1 MKRLATIGDN
11 CVDIYPHLGKA
22 FSGGNAVN
30 VAVYSTRYG
39 MQPGCVT
46 WVGEDDYGRMLKDDL
61 AKMGVDTSH
70 VHVKR
75 GVTAQTQVELK
86 GNDRVL
92 GDYTE
97 GVMADFTLQESDF
110 AWLDGYDIIHSAIW
124 GHAESAF
131 PRLHAAGKL
140 TAFDFADK
148 WDSPLWQTLPPH
160 LDFAFASAPQED
172 TALRER
178 MQAIVAH
185 GAGIAVVTLGE
196 NGSIA
201 WDGEQ
206 FYRQDAACVDVI
218 DTMGAGDSFIAGFL
232 CAVACG
238 RPLTVAMEQ
247 GTFSAARTIQYHGA
261 W

>member
-1 MKRLATIGDN
+1 MKRLVTLGDN

-39 MQPGCVT
+39 MQPGCIT
-46 WVGEDDYGRMLKDDL
+46 WVGEDEYGRMLKADL
-61 AKMGVDTSH
+61 VRTGIDTSH
-70 VHVKR
+70 VHVKC
-75 GVTAQTQVELK
+75 GITAQTQVEMK

-97 GVMADFTLQESDF
+97 GVMADFTLEESDF
-110 AWLDGYDIIHSAIW
+110 AWLDSFDIVHSAIW
-124 GHAESAF
+124 GHAEMAF

-148 WDSPLWQTLPPH
+148 WDSPLWQTLLPH
-160 LDFAFASAPQED
+160 LDVVFASAQQED
-172 TALRER
+172 AALRER
-178 MQAIVAH
+178 MQESVAR
-185 GAGIAVVTLGE
+185 GAGTMIVTLGE

-201 WDGEQ
+201 WDGRQ
-206 FYRQDAACVDVI
+206 FWRQAALAVNVV
-218 DTMGAGDSFIAGFL
+218 DTMGAGDSYIAGFL
-232 CAVACG
+232 CAVASDRTLVECM
-238 RPLTVAMEQ
+238 AQ
-247 GTFSAARTIQYHGA
+247 GTQSAARTIQYHGA

>member
-1 MKRLATIGDN
+1 MPFPD
-11 CVDIYPHLGKA
+11 
-22 FSGGNAVN
+22 GNAVN

-46 WVGEDDYGRMLKDDL
+46 WVGEDDYGQMLKDDL

-97 GVMADFTLQESDF
+97 GAMADFTLQESDF

-148 WDSPLWQTLPPH
+148 WDSPLWQNP
-160 LDFAFASAPQED
+160 AAASRFC
-172 TALRER
+172 LRL
-178 MQAIVAH
+178 
-185 GAGIAVVTLGE
+185 GAAGG
-196 NGSIA
+196 
-201 WDGEQ
+201 DGVKG
-206 FYRQDAACVDVI
+206 AN
-218 DTMGAGDSFIAGFL
+218 AGDS
-232 CAVACG
+232 CARRRHRCRHVG
-238 RPLTVAMEQ
+238 
-247 GTFSAARTIQYHGA
+247 
-261 W
+261 

>member
-39 MQPGCVT
+39 MRPGCVT

-92 GDYTE
+92 GE
-97 GVMADFTLQESDF
+97 
-110 AWLDGYDIIHSAIW
+110 
-124 GHAESAF
+124 
-131 PRLHAAGKL
+131 
-140 TAFDFADK
+140 
-148 WDSPLWQTLPPH
+148 PLVP
-160 LDFAFASAPQED
+160 
-172 TALRER
+172 
-178 MQAIVAH
+178 
-185 GAGIAVVTLGE
+185 
-196 NGSIA
+196 
-201 WDGEQ
+201 
-206 FYRQDAACVDVI
+206 
-218 DTMGAGDSFIAGFL
+218 
-232 CAVACG
+232 
-238 RPLTVAMEQ
+238 
-247 GTFSAARTIQYHGA
+247 
-261 W
+261 